1 MTAAEETSKQEEGG
15 TAQRCGVVAVVGAPN
30 AGKSTLVNQL
40 VGAKVSIVTHKVQ
53 TTRTRVRGIAIQDSS
68 QIVFVDTPGI
78 FLAKRRLERA
88 MVQAAWASVEDA
100 DAVLVIHDAG
110 RSRISDETRQVLEGL
125 AQVRSEVILVLNKV
139 DLVKREKLLDLAA
152 ELSASG
158 NFSRVFM
165 ISALNGDGT
174 QDLLDYLAGRMPAG
188 PWLFPEDQLSDLS
201 LRMLAAEIT
210 REKLFLN
217 LHQELPYALTVE
229 TESWEDFK
237 DGSARVQQ
245 VIYVSRDQH
254 KAICLGKGGKTI
266 RQVRQTAQ
274 REMEEALGQ
283 PIHLFLFVKVR
294 ENWIDDPERYRN
306 LGLEFDA

>member
-1 MTAAEETSKQEEGG
+1 MTADKGV
-15 TAQRCGVVAVVGAPN
+15 QRCGIVAVVGAPN

-53 TTRTRVRGIAIQDSS
+53 TTRTRIRGIAIHGDS

-78 FLAKRRLERA
+78 FTAKRRLERA
-88 MVQAAWASVEDA
+88 MVQAAWAGVEDA
-100 DAVLVIHDAG
+100 DVVLVIHDAG
-110 RSRISDETRQVLEGL
+110 RKQISDDSRQVIAGL
-125 AQVRSEVILVLNKV
+125 ANVRSEVVLVLNKV
-139 DLVKREKLLDLAA
+139 DLVKREKLLELAA
-152 ELSASG
+152 ELSALG
-158 NFSRVFM
+158 KFSKVFM
-165 ISALNGDGT
+165 ISALSGDGT
-174 QDLLDYLAGRMPAG
+174 ADLMRYLAARMPEA

-229 TESWEDFK
+229 TESWEEFK
-237 DGSARVQQ
+237 DGSARVEQ
-245 VIYVSRDQH
+245 VIYVGREQH
-254 KAICLGKGGKTI
+254 KAMCLGKGGKTI
-266 RQVRQTAQ
+266 RLVRQAAQ
-274 REMEEALGQ
+274 KEMEEAFGQ

-294 ENWIDDPERYRN
+294 ENWINDPERYRN

>member
-1 MTAAEETSKQEEGG
+1 MTAADGARRSGI
-15 TAQRCGVVAVVGAPN
+15 VAVVGAPN

-53 TTRTRVRGIAIQDSS
+53 TTRTRIRGIAVEGDA

-78 FLAKRRLERA
+78 FTAKRRLERA
-88 MVQAAWASVEDA
+88 MVQAAWAGVEDA
-100 DAVLVIHDAG
+100 DVVLVIHDAG
-110 RSRISDETRQVLEGL
+110 RRQISDETRQVIEGL
-125 AQVRSEVILVLNKV
+125 AGARSEVVLVLNKV
-139 DLVKREKLLDLAA
+139 DLVKREKLLELAA
-152 ELSASG
+152 ELSGLGS
-158 NFSRVFM
+158 FSKVFM

-174 QDLLDYLAGRMPAG
+174 QDLMAYLAKRMPVG

-217 LHQELPYALTVE
+217 LHEELPYALTVE

-245 VIYVSRDQH
+245 VIYVGRDQH

-266 RQVRQTAQ
+266 RLVREAAQ
-274 REMEEALGQ
+274 KEMEAAFGQ
-283 PIHLFLFVKVR
+283 RIHLFLFVKVR
-294 ENWIDDPERYRN
+294 ENWINDPERYRN
-306 LGLEFDA
+306 LGLDFDA

>member
-1 MTAAEETSKQEEGG
+1 MTGAEG
-15 TAQRCGVVAVVGAPN
+15 ARRCGIVAVVGAPN

-53 TTRTRVRGIAIQDSS
+53 TTRTRVRGIAIRGSS

-78 FLAKRRLERA
+78 FVAKRRLERA
-88 MVQAAWASVEDA
+88 MVQAAWAGVEDA

-110 RSRISDETRQVLEGL
+110 RRQVSDETRQVIEGL
-125 AQVRSEVILVLNKV
+125 AQARSEVILVLNKV

-152 ELSASG
+152 ELSQTG
-158 NFSRVFM
+158 TFSKVFM

-174 QDLLDYLAGRMPAG
+174 QDLLDYLTARMPEG

-201 LRMLAAEIT
+201 LRTLAAEIT

-245 VIYVSRDQH
+245 VIYVARDQH

-266 RQVRQTAQ
+266 RLVRQTAQ
-274 REMEEALGQ
+274 AEMEGSFGQ

>member
-1 MTAAEETSKQEEGG
+1 MNATEAMQH
-15 TAQRCGVVAVVGAPN
+15 CGIVAVVGAPN

-53 TTRTRVRGIAIQDSS
+53 TTRTRLRGIAIEGDS

-78 FLAKRRLERA
+78 FTAKRRLERA

-100 DAVLVIHDAG
+100 DIVLVIHDAG
-110 RSRISDETRQVLEGL
+110 RKQISEETRQVIDGL
-125 AQVRSEVILVLNKV
+125 AKASSEIVLVLNKI

-152 ELSASG
+152 ELSELG
-158 NFSRVFM
+158 KFSKVFM
-165 ISALNGDGT
+165 ISALNGDGLR
-174 QDLLDYLAGRMPAG
+174 DLKSYLAARMPEG
-188 PWLFPEDQLSDLS
+188 PWLFPEDQLSDSS

-237 DGSARVQQ
+237 DGSARVEQT
-245 VIYVSRDQH
+245 VYVGRPQH
-254 KAICLGKGGKTI
+254 KAMCLGKGGKTI
-266 RQVRQTAQ
+266 RLVRQAAQ
-274 REMEEALGQ
+274 KEMEEAFGQ
-283 PIHLFLFVKVR
+283 PVHLFLFVKVR

>member
-1 MTAAEETSKQEEGG
+1 MIVAEG
-15 TAQRCGVVAVVGAPN
+15 AQRCGIVAVVGAPN

-53 TTRTRVRGIAIQDSS
+53 TTRTRIRGIAAQGGA

-78 FLAKRRLERA
+78 FTAKRRLERA
-88 MVQAAWASVEDA
+88 MVQAAWAGVEDA
-100 DAVLVIHDAG
+100 DVVLVIHDAG
-110 RSRISDETRQVLEGL
+110 RREISDETRQVIKGL
-125 AQVRSEVILVLNKV
+125 AESPSEVVLVLNKV
-139 DLVKREKLLDLAA
+139 DLVKREKLLALAA
-152 ELSASG
+152 ELSG
-158 NFSRVFM
+158 LGRFSKVFM

-174 QDLLDYLAGRMPAG
+174 RDLMDYVASRMPES

-217 LHQELPYALTVE
+217 LHEELPYALTVE

-245 VIYVSRDQH
+245 VIYVGREQH

-266 RQVRQTAQ
+266 RVVRETAQ
-274 REMEEALGQ
+274 KEMEAAFGQ
-283 PIHLFLFVKVR
+283 RVHLFLFVKVR
-294 ENWIDDPERYRN
+294 ENWINDPERYRN
-306 LGLEFDA
+306 LGLDFDA